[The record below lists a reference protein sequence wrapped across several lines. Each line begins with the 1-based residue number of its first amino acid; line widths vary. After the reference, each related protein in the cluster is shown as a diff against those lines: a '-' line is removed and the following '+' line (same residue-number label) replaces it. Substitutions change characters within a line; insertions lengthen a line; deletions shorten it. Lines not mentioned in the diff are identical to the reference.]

1 MKVWILYA
9 DACKDAQTVFDH
21 MAAKQIGSQLEI
33 FYVARAATYE
43 TSENF
48 GAAERA
54 LEEGLRKGAEP
65 VERLQKRLK
74 EFQHRMVKR
83 TQAGQESQPSKAT
96 SKSSKARS
104 KSGRSRERSSLQ
116 QLGSRAARTGRRP
129 MSRAGDRQRFG
140 GTSRTN
146 AQQSSSSAAA
156 AAGGNFQIFDDSSQS
171 APSAASDGAP
181 AESVLQTHSQRH
193 KENQATASIWTEC
206 TVKQRADSDGP
217 PRSSGGFD
225 VFVDEGSQATGPTEA
240 STRREGL
247 REHLDEPA
255 QPTAVTQ
262 VCPALTNPAK
272 TESHTAS
279 KLATSSAESQG
290 LAIFEDNTVNS
301 KPDDCAATASP
312 PTVNTATMHD
322 GEPTM
327 TIDTRAALGEVC
339 GMFSGRV
346 ARTESDASCAS
357 ERGVEAEAA
366 GPEHTVAD
374 ACGHGQTPLG
384 EQSSAKGPGAAVG
397 GGFAI
402 FEDNAAG
409 SMATDSGPDGEP
421 TMTIDTRA
429 ALGEV
434 CGMFSA
440 PLGATTSADSCA
452 SSVGGGETGFTIFTD

>member
-1 MKVWILYA
+1 MTVWIRYA

-21 MAAKQIGSQLEI
+21 MAAKQIGSQLDI

-83 TQAGQESQPSKAT
+83 TQAGQESQPSKAP
-96 SKSSKARS
+96 SKSSKASKSRS
-104 KSGRSRERSSLQ
+104 KPGRSRERSSLQ

-129 MSRAGDRQRFG
+129 MSRAGGSQRFG
-140 GTSRTN
+140 GASRTN

-171 APSAASDGAP
+171 AASAASDGAP

-206 TVKQRADSDGP
+206 TVKQRADSDAP
-217 PRSSGGFD
+217 PRSFGGFD

-247 REHLDEPA
+247 REHLDGPA
-255 QPTAVTQ
+255 QPTAATQ
-262 VCPALTNPAK
+262 ACPALANPAK
-272 TESHTAS
+272 TECHTAS
-279 KLATSSAESQG
+279 KSEASSAESQG

-301 KPDDCAATASP
+301 KADDCAATASP

-357 ERGVEAEAA
+357 ERGVEAA
-366 GPEHTVAD
+366 GPKHTVAD
-374 ACGHGQTPLG
+374 ASGPGPTPLG
-384 EQSSAKGPGAAVG
+384 DQSSVGGPGAAVG

-402 FEDNAAG
+402 FEDSTAEAA
-409 SMATDSGPDGEP
+409 DSAHGEP

-452 SSVGGGETGFTIFTD
+452 SSVGGSETGFTIFTD

>member
-1 MKVWILYA
+1 
-9 DACKDAQTVFDH
+9 
-21 MAAKQIGSQLEI
+21 MAARQIGSQHEL

-43 TSENF
+43 ASEHF
-48 GAAERA
+48 GAAERT

-83 TQAGQESQPSKAT
+83 T
-96 SKSSKARS
+96 
-104 KSGRSRERSSLQ
+104 
-116 QLGSRAARTGRRP
+116 
-129 MSRAGDRQRFG
+129 
-140 GTSRTN
+140 N

-171 APSAASDGAP
+171 AASAASDGAP

-206 TVKQRADSDGP
+206 TVKQRADSDAP
-217 PRSSGGFD
+217 PRSFGGFD

-247 REHLDEPA
+247 REHLDGPA
-255 QPTAVTQ
+255 QPTAATQ
-262 VCPALTNPAK
+262 ACPALANPAK
-272 TESHTAS
+272 TECHTAS
-279 KLATSSAESQG
+279 KSETSSAESQG

-301 KPDDCAATASP
+301 KADDCAATASP

-327 TIDTRAALGEVC
+327 TIDTPAALGEVC

-357 ERGVEAEAA
+357 ERGVEAA
-366 GPEHTVAD
+366 GPKHTVAD
-374 ACGHGQTPLG
+374 ASGPGPTPLG
-384 EQSSAKGPGAAVG
+384 DQSSVGGPGAAVG

-402 FEDNAAG
+402 FEDSTAEAA
-409 SMATDSGPDGEP
+409 DSAHGEP

-452 SSVGGGETGFTIFTD
+452 SSVGGSETGFTIFTD